1 MSMRVGMALVMVMV
15 MVLVGCAGSPSTR
28 EAAAAPVE
36 PSSDPPAATA
46 AAPSD
51 PSPAVT
57 ATATAPQAS
66 PPHEVST
73 VAPPMTVEAITG
85 IPTCDAYLDLY
96 ARCEDHLRP
105 EIMAGDR
112 RFYAAEKA
120 SLLFLVDSPEG
131 PGLPKACTAMLDALV
146 IDCPVPKRAASAA
159 SGG

>member
-1 MSMRVGMALVMVMV
+1 MIERMGMALVV
-15 MVLVGCAGSPSTR
+15 VLAGCAGSRSTR
-28 EAAAAPVE
+28 EPAAAPAVE
-36 PSSDPPAATA
+36 PSSDPPAAPA

-51 PSPAVT
+51 PPPG
-57 ATATAPQAS
+57 ATATGPEVTPS
-66 PPHEVST
+66 HEVST
-73 VAPPMTVEAITG
+73 VTAPTTGEVITG
-85 IPTCDAYLDLY
+85 IPSCDAYLELY

-146 IDCPVPKRAASAA
+146 VDCPVAKRAAPVA